1 MPEFLI
7 GRRITFGAGNAA
19 WAIETMTNPQRS
31 KGRLPFLAAAHR
43 PFSHLIQ
50 IGGNV
55 AERQIG
61 IGNGDRRYQLHQ
73 MVFGRTARGPGQEVF
88 SRELVAHQA
97 RSTVQS

>member
-1 MPEFLI
+1 MADE
-7 GRRITFGAGNAA
+7 
-19 WAIETMTNPQRS
+19 AISVGFVQQVADG
-31 KGRLPFLAAAHR
+31 GRLPFLAAAHS

-88 SRELVAHQA
+88 FRELVAHQA